1 MTPPARQPALSA
13 PAKDLSLRPAGA
25 ADGPALAAL
34 WNPWI
39 TGTAITFNPDPK
51 SPEDIAAM
59 IAARQAAGHAFFL
72 AEADGVLL
80 GLATYA
86 QFRSGAGYARSMEHS
101 VILAPQARGRG
112 AGRAL
117 MAAVEAHARAA
128 GAHQMIAGVSAENPD
143 GRAFHEALG
152 YRLIATIPQ
161 AGWKFGRY
169 LDLWLLQK
177 FL

>member
-13 PAKDLSLRPAGA
+13 PAKDLTLRPAGA
-25 ADGPALAAL
+25 PDAPALAAL

-59 IAARQAAGHAFFL
+59 IAARRAAGHAFFL

-80 GLATYA
+80 GFATYA

>member
-1 MTPPARQPALSA
+1 MTPPARQPALSH
-13 PAKDLSLRPAGA
+13 PAAALTLRPAHA
-25 ADGPALAAL
+25 ADAPALAAL

-51 SPEDIAAM
+51 SPEDIASM

-80 GLATYA
+80 GFATYA